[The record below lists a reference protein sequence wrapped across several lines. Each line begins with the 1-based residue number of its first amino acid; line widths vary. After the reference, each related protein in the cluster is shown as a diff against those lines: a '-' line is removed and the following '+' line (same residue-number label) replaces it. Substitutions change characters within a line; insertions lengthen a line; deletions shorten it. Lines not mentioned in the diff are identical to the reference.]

1 MTTRKDLTPTAPDR
15 RHVIAGIAAGLA
27 ALAQRSALAAETNA
41 AAGKAFRIDLHH
53 HVIPP
58 KWVEAARAHKPDNTW
73 GPEIVG
79 WTPAISIEQM
89 DKHRIA
95 YAVTELGLPGV
106 WWAEPAEAASL
117 SRYCNE
123 YVAEMQ
129 KTYPGRFGMFATIPL
144 PHVEETLKEIAY
156 AYDTL
161 HADGIGLISSYGP
174 LWPGDATFEPVW
186 EELNRRK
193 AVIHVHPTAATCCLN
208 LIPDVANAYEEYLF
222 DTARAITSLM
232 FSGTLTRHPDLRF
245 IFSHAGGAFPDIAD
259 RVTRVA
265 HNNKKIAARLPNG
278 DPMAVLGKLY
288 FDIASSVNPINFDG
302 LRRFTSIERIVVGTD
317 LPYVPMDYTLGA
329 LDREKLS
336 AQDYAR
342 INTANALDLFPQL
355 KGRVSPP
362 TRSG

>member
-1 MTTRKDLTPTAPDR
+1 M
-15 RHVIAGIAAGLA
+15 IAGIAAGLA
-27 ALAQRSALAAETNA
+27 ALVQRSAIAAEPNA

-73 GPEIVG
+73 GPNIVG
-79 WTPAISIEQM
+79 WTPAVSIEQM
-89 DKHRIA
+89 DQHRIA
-95 YAVTELGLPGV
+95 YAVTEIGLPGV
-106 WWAEPAEAASL
+106 WWAPPDQAASL
-117 SRYCNE
+117 ARYSNE

-129 KTYPGRFGMFATIPL
+129 KTYPSRFGMFATIPL
-144 PHVEETLKEIAY
+144 PYVDETLKEIAY

-161 HADGIGLISSYGP
+161 HADGIGLITSYGP
-174 LWPGDATFEPVW
+174 LWPGDEKFEPVW
-186 EELNRRK
+186 QELNRRK
-193 AVIHVHPTAATCCLN
+193 AVIHVHPTVPTCCVN
-208 LIPDVANAYEEYLF
+208 LIPDVANATEEYLF

-259 RVTRVA
+259 RVTRTA
-265 HNNKKIAARLPNG
+265 SENKKINARMPNG
-278 DPMAVLGKLY
+278 DPQAVLAKLY
-288 FDIASSVNPINFDG
+288 FDVASSVNPINFGG

-317 LPYVPMDYTLGA
+317 LPYVPMDYTLEA

-336 AQDYAR
+336 AHDYAR

-355 KGRVSPP
+355 KGRVKLPS
-362 TRSG
+362 